1 MKIMTCPING
11 ERPISEFAYWG
22 AIRPMP
28 NPDVCSDEE
37 WANYVFNRNGAP
49 AIKKEFWC
57 HTPSNTWFVAERDT
71 ANDTIMKTYLYGGE
85 M

>member
-11 ERPISEFAYWG
+11 KRPISEFYYWG
-22 AIRPMP
+22 AIRNMP
-28 NPDVCSDEE
+28 DPDNCIDDE
-37 WANYVFNRNGAP
+37 WAAYIYNRNGAP

-71 ANDTIMKTYLYGGE
+71 QADLIINTYLFVGE
-85 M
+85 K